1 MEHGFLYN
9 SYLLKT
15 QLFLFIMQFQRIGIN
30 LATIEQLPP
39 SFPAPPMTN
48 TPTCWRSSGVGG
60 FSTSSIRKIETRLKK
75 SRPNENLL
83 ISQAMSLI
91 VPENK
96 SLKSIL
102 KKVA

>member
-15 QLFLFIMQFQRIGIN
+15 QLFLFIMQRQRIRVN

-39 SFPAPPMTN
+39 SFPALPMTN
-48 TPTCWRSSGVGG
+48 TPHASDQVGWG

-75 SRPNENLL
+75 IRPSENLL
-83 ISQAMSLI
+83 VSQAMSLI
-91 VPENK
+91 APENK